1 MKKRLAIV
9 AVSLVAVLG
18 MTSCAKEV
26 TAEEANKQANS
37 YSQDDAS
44 AKYTSGT
51 LSTSTT
57 ITSDNK
63 KIQAILTLA
72 DMESGKT
79 YTTSATAPVTVIT
92 SATLTSFTASYESDN
107 IKYYIDGSSVS
118 VRVNYTGT
126 NDDKDYGVTGTATV
140 SAEFKTTG
148 EGLASSSYVKLSYK
162 DAYIGSTSIGSFSSE
177 IKMSYTYNK

>member
-1 MKKRLAIV
+1 
-9 AVSLVAVLG
+9 
-18 MTSCAKEV
+18 
-26 TAEEANKQANS
+26 
-37 YSQDDAS
+37 
-44 AKYTSGT
+44 
-51 LSTSTT
+51 
-57 ITSDNK
+57 
-63 KIQAILTLA
+63 
-72 DMESGKT
+72 MESGKT

-107 IKYYIDGSSVS
+107 IKYYIDGSAVS
-118 VRVNYTGT
+118 VKVNYTGT

-148 EGLASSSYVKLSYK
+148 EGLASSYVKLSYK